1 MAFYVQNSGARSGTS
16 GARTSSSGAKSRSR
30 QCGSSIGAFSD
41 LWYPVDENSCASK
54 ALVWYLWPPDQPG
67 PPGKICPG
75 ISGIQWTKT
84 LVLQRYLW
92 PPDQPG
98 PPGKICPGTK
108 ILGLFLFLTAT
119 PNTKYTL
126 IMILQQL
133 QIERWHHTLH
143 LGCDHHD

>member
-1 MAFYVQNSGARSGTS
+1 MFRIVE
-16 GARTSSSGAKSRSR
+16 
-30 QCGSSIGAFSD
+30 
-41 LWYPVDENSCASK
+41 PEV
-54 ALVWYLWPPDQPG
+54 ALVELGRAPVEPRAGPG
-67 PPGKICPG
+67 SVVVPLEPLV